1 MCFVNLYKGAFSVSD
16 FFFSIIVPV
25 YNTEKYLSRALFS
38 IAKQTFPMEKIE
50 VIVVNDASPNGSM
63 CSDIVEEWKKRVN
76 ITYIQ
81 LQENRGTHFAKKT
94 GVLASNGKYLLYLDS
109 DDFFEKTALLT
120 LYQDIEKNGDVDY
133 IEFNLYQIRY
143 GFLKLRDTNYKKLGK
158 KGAFELLTFQ
168 ANMCLVNKCFS
179 SFLLKPIYKN
189 MTDAYIVF
197 GDDQYQLA
205 IIEYYAKNRRL
216 LTEYLYNYVKG
227 IGITSFKNYNE
238 RQIKTFVLSYFN
250 MNKELCDFFTR
261 EGCLSYLSHIEG
273 CTQGSYVWILEN
285 SKEVDD
291 FISVASKILSQ
302 DSLYKVLIDYAKKT
316 KPLLNEA
323 KKRQTRFSF
332 LKKITKYI
340 KRHLT

>member
-1 MCFVNLYKGAFSVSD
+1 MSD

-25 YNTEKYLSRALFS
+25 YNTEKYLNRALFS

-81 LQENRGTHFAKKT
+81 LQENRGTHFARKT
-94 GVLASNGKYLLYLDS
+94 GALASKGKYLLHLDS
-109 DDFFEKTALLT
+109 DDFFEKVALSA

-133 IEFNLYQIRY
+133 IEFNSYQIQY
-143 GFLKLRDTNYKKLGK
+143 GFIKLKEYNYKILDK
-158 KGAFELLTFQ
+158 KGAFELVSFQ
-168 ANMCLVNKCFS
+168 TNMCIWNKCFS
-179 SFLLKPIYKN
+179 SSFAKSVYKD
-189 MTDAYIVF
+189 MTDSYIVF
-197 GDDQYQLA
+197 GDDQYQLT

-216 LTEYLYNYVKG
+216 LSKPLYNYVKG
-227 IGITSFKNYNE
+227 IGIATLKNYNAK
-238 RQIKTFVLSYFN
+238 QIRTFVLSYFN
-250 MNKELCDFFTR
+250 MNKELCDFFKK
-261 EGCLSYLSHIEG
+261 EGCPSYLPYIEG

-323 KKRQTRFSF
+323 KKRQTRFSV

-340 KRHLT
+340 KRHLM